1 MNDINLKEPSYENAG
16 ELTKNLISFCGHIL
30 VNYQDVLNDRELF
43 VCQLVIKGQS
53 MQSVS
58 KTLGLSRDLVRQI
71 FLKAIRK
78 MKAACHETIKEIAML
93 KEQNEALKIR
103 NQILEN
109 ELLSEQNLKEAEI
122 LQSQQQALCRNARRL
137 LNTPIDS
144 LPLPPRVKNVL
155 SSANITHFSDI
166 PQFSVD
172 DYYKMKNCGRKT
184 IVDMQA
190 YLSKFSLKLG
200 MTFDEIVARL
210 ARLSDE
216 DIQIEDINSR
226 TRLTFEKD
234 FAAFIATADRPTNK
248 ENVQVITTLPQIEK
262 AKEITLDDICAR
274 IGQSKKGKRKW
285 SRKVKQILLNN
296 NIDTLDKLLSLRPDD
311 FLNIEGVGKT
321 TLYHTRKAIESFGIV
336 WSDAQ
341 NN

>member
-1 MNDINLKEPSYENAG
+1 MKDFDQKERSYEEVG
-16 ELTKNLISFCGHIL
+16 ELNRNLISFCGHIL

-43 VCQLVIKGQS
+43 VCQLLIKGQS
-53 MQSVS
+53 LLSVS
-58 KTLGLSRDLVRQI
+58 KTLGLSKELVRLI

-78 MKAACHETIKEIAML
+78 IKAAYHETIKEMAML

-109 ELLSEQNLKEAEI
+109 ELLSEQSLKEAETV
-122 LQSQQQALCRNARRL
+122 QSQQQALCRNARRL

-166 PQFSVD
+166 PQFSID
-172 DYYKMKNCGRKT
+172 NFYKMRNCGRKT
-184 IVDMQA
+184 IEELQA
-190 YLSKFSLKLG
+190 YLSKFSLEMG
-200 MTFDEIVARL
+200 MTYDEIVARL
-210 ARLSDE
+210 ATLSDE
-216 DIQIEDINSR
+216 DIQIENVNSR

-234 FAAFIATADRPTNK
+234 FAAFIATAARPTNK
-248 ENVQVITTLPQIEK
+248 ENVQVIPPPPQIEK
-262 AKEITLDDICAR
+262 AEEITLNDICAR
-274 IGQSKKGKRKW
+274 IGLSKKGKRKW

-296 NIDTLDKLLSLRPDD
+296 NIDTLDKLLSIKPDD
-311 FLNIEGVGKT
+311 FLNLEGVGKT

-336 WSDAQ
+336 WSDATT
-341 NN
+341 